1 MQLLPFTDP
10 ENDYEKK
17 RLQNIAEAQKLF
29 KDNLKASA
37 KALKGNKS
45 KPSRHNIY
53 LDSKLLV
60 SLM

>member
-1 MQLLPFTDP
+1 MQLLPFSDP

-29 KDNLKASA
+29 KDNLKATA

-45 KPSRHNIY
+45 KSSRHSIY
-53 LDSKLLV
+53 I
-60 SLM
+60 

>member
-45 KPSRHNIY
+45 KSSRYIMY
-53 LDSKLLV
+53 IRTV
-60 SLM
+60 SS

>member
-1 MQLLPFTDP
+1 MQLLPFSDP

-29 KDNLKASA
+29 KDNLKNTAR
-37 KALKGNKS
+37 ALKGNQS

-53 LDSKLLV
+53 IRTVGS
-60 SLM
+60 

>member
-29 KDNLKASA
+29 KDNLQASA
-37 KALKGNKS
+37 KALKENKS
-45 KPSRHNIY
+45 KSSRYII
-53 LDSKLLV
+53 
-60 SLM
+60 

>member
-45 KPSRHNIY
+45 KPSRQSIY
-53 LDSKLLV
+53 IRTV
-60 SLM
+60 SS

>member
-45 KPSRHNIY
+45 KPGTVYILGQLALSF
-53 LDSKLLV
+53 S
-60 SLM
+60 

>member
-29 KDNLKASA
+29 KDNLTASA
-37 KALKGNKS
+37 KALKANKS

-53 LDSKLLV
+53 IRTV
-60 SLM
+60 SS